1 MSEEFFGEKKVVKSI
16 SFEDGLEDKWQG
28 VITYFFKGTPEE
40 ARADAPKLGT
50 RSKHFPNRCVLKKRK
65 FSTTGAGETT
75 DVILTYEAL
84 EVETDEDNEPSYQLK
99 AQEGS
104 TSILLHPRYDA
115 LSVQAKAIAKTMI
128 DGTSPWK
135 QVYYREEKQED
146 KKGEEVVIGFV
157 IKETL
162 TDEEE
167 SSYEWTTGTL
177 EDLQKEY
184 GKDKKAKE
192 LFEKIGKGITS
203 YKTFSVEWV
212 QTSYK
217 SGLTGALN
225 RLGRIDPPDGPQ
237 PSVGGNW
244 LLSGVSAS
252 KTRSDFLWKID
263 KTWKLSD
270 AGATWDKDLYG
281 QQESSV

>member
-1 MSEEFFGEKKVVKSI
+1 MVSRIKGITVEIGGDTTSLQSALKDVNSSI
-16 SFEDGLEDKWQG
+16 KTTQSALKD
-28 VITYFFKGTPEE
+28 VN
-40 ARADAPKLGT
+40 KL
-50 RSKHFPNRCVLKKRK
+50 LKLDPTNTELLSQKRK
-65 FSTTGAGETT
+65 LLKEAIGET
-75 DVILTYEAL
+75 AAHA
-84 EVETDEDNEPSYQLK
+84 ETLPKSSATGSSFSPSYQLK